1 MAINF
6 FDMLRFEDERF
17 RDDATVRFVFHKF
30 PGNEKDRLAQD
41 IYHGFL
47 NGIEADEDRWG
58 GMNIY
63 YANNRPMLLVAFVE
77 DVSVPGGRTFIYAGS
92 YETEYIDNQF
102 VIHPFLQDLN
112 KEFEERLVVK
122 VPKPIGQSRTRKY
135 SSFYDSN
142 PIVDRLLPDASITR
156 FAGFQNVSLTH
167 PEMTRIMEGKADDWE
182 RSLSSVKGI
191 YVITD
196 KTNGQLYI
204 GKADGK
210 DGVWGRW
217 KSYANGL
224 TGGNKAFEEI
234 KWNENLGE
242 KYIRENFQY
251 SLLEVFALT
260 TPSVA
265 IDERERYWKKVFQSV
280 PFGMN
285 RNM

>member
-182 RSLSSVKGI
+182 R
-191 YVITD
+191 
-196 KTNGQLYI
+196 
-204 GKADGK
+204 
-210 DGVWGRW
+210 W